1 MVLCCLVP
9 LNEPYL
15 LKKYV
20 PAAAEVRSTL
30 ESYFKAHEGCK
41 EVTPSSGVIQPSTS
55 TAAEGLVWTFITPET
70 ARSDSSV
77 NSESAQEV
85 ADYLSEGLE
94 DPLKNPLEYWRNN
107 SGKFPVLARMA
118 REFLGFPASSG
129 GVERLFSISGSLC
142 RARRAALKMETVSNM
157 LLYREARTDG

>member
-1 MVLCCLVP
+1 MLSFIVVP

-15 LKKYV
+15 LKNHV
-20 PAAAEVRSTL
+20 PAASDVRRTL
-30 ESYFKAHEGCK
+30 ENYFKNHEGCK
-41 EVTPSSGVIQPSTS
+41 EMPQSTS
-55 TAAEGLVWTFITPET
+55 AAGASTSPAPEGLVWTFITPET
-70 ARSDSSV
+70 PSAGNPV
-77 NSESAQEV
+77 SAQEV
-85 ADYLSEGLE
+85 ADYLGEGLE
-94 DPLKNPLEYWRNN
+94 DPSKNPLDYWRNN

-142 RARRAALKMETVSNM
+142 RARRAALKMGTISNM